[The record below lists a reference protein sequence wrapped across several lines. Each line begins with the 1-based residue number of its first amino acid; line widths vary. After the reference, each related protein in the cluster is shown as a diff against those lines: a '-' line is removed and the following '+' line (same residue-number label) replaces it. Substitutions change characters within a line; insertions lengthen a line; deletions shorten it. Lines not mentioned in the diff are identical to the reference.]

1 MNKTESKEQRKEQL
15 KKNIISKME
24 RKIKVVVSQVFIG
37 MKLVKMGL
45 AVLLCKPKRVLLHR
59 RKT

>member
-1 MNKTESKEQRKEQL
+1 MQRKEQL

-24 RKIKVVVSQVFIG
+24 MKIKVVVSQVFIG

>member
-24 RKIKVVVSQVFIG
+24 MKIKVVVSQVFIG

-45 AVLLCKPKRVLLHR
+45 AVLLCKPKLLLYR